1 MQGIDV
7 SVHNGAVDYKKV
19 KAAGYDFV
27 FIRDGYGDILSY
39 PQQIDSRYVEN
50 YKNAKAAGMHVGVYH
65 YMYATTVESA
75 RREAQGMLSL
85 LKGKQFDMPV
95 ALDIE
100 ERAQYNLPARVKGQI
115 IEAFMDVI
123 EKAGYYAVLYSYEAF
138 LRTVP
143 ANTLAKY
150 DIWCANIISKPSIR
164 YGIWQYSF
172 TGKVDGIHGNVDLD
186 KTDKDYP
193 KLMREGGFNGY
204 TKAKPVLDTAGF
216 KNGDKSLGV
225 LALKELLAIAR
236 SKGMTSAEFDTS
248 HDGFYAGTEKAVND
262 ILAKWGYQANGIA
275 GEKFIKKLANSL
287 KV

>member
-164 YGIWQYSF
+164 
-172 TGKVDGIHGNVDLD
+172 
-186 KTDKDYP
+186 
-193 KLMREGGFNGY
+193 
-204 TKAKPVLDTAGF
+204 
-216 KNGDKSLGV
+216 
-225 LALKELLAIAR
+225 
-236 SKGMTSAEFDTS
+236 
-248 HDGFYAGTEKAVND
+248 
-262 ILAKWGYQANGIA
+262 
-275 GEKFIKKLANSL
+275 
-287 KV
+287 